1 MPRSRKGCNT
11 CKKRH
16 RKCDETKP
24 ACRMCEAYG
33 LQCEGYAVT
42 LRWTNDVAA
51 SGPPSGSRR
60 QLQGTADHR
69 RQDTKHLQR
78 KQPAAISGSSGGG
91 SRQRCRPG
99 SELGGL
105 ATSGISSPH
114 DSYTSKRSYSNSSS
128 NKDRPVLLP
137 RPEALSANAPPLDG
151 QSPEDLALPGNTH
164 TTSHPDLRIQPADH
178 DGDTFRLLDDFT
190 SDTVYG
196 LYSTS
201 RDSLFA
207 SQLDALARTSKALRT
222 ILAALHLY
230 FLNPKAP
237 GANFQEYSTQ
247 SIHLFQRELD
257 HYDGVPDAA
266 ILTAGLFICTL
277 NLVQSL
283 PWSPTLKHMI
293 NVFGIPGT
301 GMPCLSDPLCHPM
314 MRSTIEAMGLMDLP
328 TLIRGRIPST
338 FGIWRDVRASQPN
351 FVEADVSPFD
361 HTELVSALPRS
372 LLDLLARIE
381 EPGAENALLAWPGQ
395 VGEIP
400 LCHHW
405 ESYRL
410 AGILNCRKF
419 NRAKKQAGW
428 GRDNTGPPGQATPA
442 VPSNDVLVARIVA
455 HLDAILVSSDRAE
468 YSSYLT
474 LNAIFFPYAA
484 ARLEIAVLQR
494 HNQLLGHLRRIKSS
508 ARAYAA
514 TENERMLEAMLDEA
528 YETKNDFYDIDEEC
542 RRRGVEISLF

>member
-1 MPRSRKGCNT
+1 MTAPSSHSVCVRVGSKPSMRSKTFRAARNLQPREHFSLSRQRVSLGLPPPHLWKGYLGLRFFVALVPRLTLVHDIIFITGYRPSFEQIQTQSLFINGKSSPLSTFVSTTNPLGRSYPMPRSRKGCNT

-178 DGDTFRLLDDFT
+178 DGDTFRLLDDC
-190 SDTVYG
+190 
-196 LYSTS
+196 
-201 RDSLFA
+201 
-207 SQLDALARTSKALRT
+207 KLRPWLSVPVT
-222 ILAALHLY
+222 PFSVSCTPHPPAA
-230 FLNPKAP
+230 
-237 GANFQEYSTQ
+237 
-247 SIHLFQRELD
+247 
-257 HYDGVPDAA
+257 
-266 ILTAGLFICTL
+266 
-277 NLVQSL
+277 
-283 PWSPTLKHMI
+283 
-293 NVFGIPGT
+293 
-301 GMPCLSDPLCHPM
+301 
-314 MRSTIEAMGLMDLP
+314 
-328 TLIRGRIPST
+328 
-338 FGIWRDVRASQPN
+338 
-351 FVEADVSPFD
+351 
-361 HTELVSALPRS
+361 
-372 LLDLLARIE
+372 
-381 EPGAENALLAWPGQ
+381 
-395 VGEIP
+395 
-400 LCHHW
+400 
-405 ESYRL
+405 
-410 AGILNCRKF
+410 
-419 NRAKKQAGW
+419 
-428 GRDNTGPPGQATPA
+428 
-442 VPSNDVLVARIVA
+442 
-455 HLDAILVSSDRAE
+455 
-468 YSSYLT
+468 
-474 LNAIFFPYAA
+474 
-484 ARLEIAVLQR
+484 
-494 HNQLLGHLRRIKSS
+494 
-508 ARAYAA
+508 
-514 TENERMLEAMLDEA
+514 
-528 YETKNDFYDIDEEC
+528 
-542 RRRGVEISLF
+542 